1 MIRKGKVST
10 PNNVARKAEIFFPD
24 LDDGVTA
31 LLPMGASV
39 PSLYA
44 NDLVAVAFFSCNI
57 TDGVI
62 LDRIGGGAE

>member
-10 PNNVARKAEIFFPD
+10 PNNVTRKAEIFFPD

-31 LLPMGASV
+31 LLPMGASA
-39 PSLYA
+39 PSLQA
-44 NDLVAVAFFSCNI
+44 NDLVVVAFFSSNI

-62 LDRIGGGAE
+62 LDRIGGVSI